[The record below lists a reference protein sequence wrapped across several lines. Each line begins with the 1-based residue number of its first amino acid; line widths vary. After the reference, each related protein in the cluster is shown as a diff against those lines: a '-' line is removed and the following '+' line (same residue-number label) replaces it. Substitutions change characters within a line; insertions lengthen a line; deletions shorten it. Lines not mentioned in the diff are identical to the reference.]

1 MKRTLLTTAI
11 LFGISGSALAATDG
25 FVVESSVHPEHDG
38 AQTSEHT
45 VWVEKVADG
54 KHTYELRIE
63 DGVITVVV
71 DGDKVPDKQIK
82 KDNNAVVILKDDGGV
97 LYEFELALTTDSK
110 HAKHVKHDGK
120 HTIFVTED
128 GGDVTFDFIGDKN
141 ENMVFVG
148 EKQHPKVM
156 LGIYSDEPGESLR
169 KQLGIKG
176 KAIIVESVIK
186 GLSAD
191 KAGMKDHDIII
202 SIDGSDGVS
211 PEDLTKILG
220 KHNPGDEIKIVVI
233 RNGEKIKLGT
243 KLHAYDGHA
252 LGHVVDITE
261 DGGQWATLDR
271 LPGNVRTA
279 PQANRFFFSPEAQ
292 EKTHAKIL
300 DALRNQGIDQNQIDE
315 IEAKIIASLDENVW
329 SAFGEDG
336 AMKFEFRTDD
346 HASQMDNDKQ
356 HFLAERMRMKAEQ
369 AMQDA
374 ERMTMEFKDGQLLL
388 KRHVEGLNEQL
399 NERLHELEGFEGLEG
414 LEGKLHEMAEKLHE
428 SMPEI
433 EEELEGRLGEL
444 EERLNE
450 LESMLDSRME
460 SLTGLIEK
468 LIERLDED

>member
-11 LFGISGSALAATDG
+11 LFGLSGSALAATDG
-25 FVVESSVHPEHDG
+25 FVVESTVHPEHDG
-38 AQTSEHT
+38 KQTSEHT

-63 DGVITVVV
+63 NGEITVVV

-97 LYEFELALTTDSK
+97 LYEFELSSDFSN
-110 HAKHVKHDGK
+110 AKHVKHDGK
-120 HTIFVTED
+120 HTIFVTE
-128 GGDVTFDFIGDKN
+128 GGDVTTFDLIGDKKK
-141 ENMVFVG
+141 G
-148 EKQHPKVM
+148 ESITVTRTAPKVM

-169 KQLGIKG
+169 KQLGIHG

-220 KHNPGDEIKIVVI
+220 KHSPGDELKIVVI
-233 RNGEKIKLGT
+233 RNGEKMKLGT
-243 KLHAYDGHA
+243 KLHAYNAQA
-252 LGHVVDITE
+252 LGHVVDLSE

-271 LPGNVRTA
+271 FPGEIHET

-292 EKTHAKIL
+292 EKTHAKIIE
-300 DALRNQGIDQNQIDE
+300 ALRNQGIDNEKIAE

-336 AMKFEFRTDD
+336 AMKFEFRTDE
-346 HASQMDNDKQ
+346 HAADVDK
-356 HFLAERMRMKAEQ
+356 HHYLAEQMRMKAEQ

-374 ERMTMEFKDGQLLL
+374 ERMTMEFKGGQLLL
-388 KRHVEGLNEQL
+388 KRHAEGL
-399 NERLHELEGFEGLEG
+399 ERLHELEGLEG

-433 EEELEGRLGEL
+433 EAEIEDRMGEL

-450 LESMLDSRME
+450 LESVLDSRME
-460 SLTGLIEK
+460 SLTGLIEQ